1 MCVWAGAWRGG
12 GGILGGGGGG
22 VNSHLGGFGNAFAE
36 YFDFN
41 VPEGGV
47 QCDGH
52 GKFGHCQSSLGK
64 YCSWLPMGFH
74 FMPLWRQIEMTPNG
88 AERGEKTTGL
98 REMTR

>member
-1 MCVWAGAWRGG
+1 MCVCVCVWAGAWRGG
-12 GGILGGGGGG
+12 NWAEGRR

-41 VPEGGV
+41 VTEGGV

-52 GKFGHCQSSLGK
+52 DKFGHCQSSLGK

-88 AERGEKTTGL
+88 RNAEKR